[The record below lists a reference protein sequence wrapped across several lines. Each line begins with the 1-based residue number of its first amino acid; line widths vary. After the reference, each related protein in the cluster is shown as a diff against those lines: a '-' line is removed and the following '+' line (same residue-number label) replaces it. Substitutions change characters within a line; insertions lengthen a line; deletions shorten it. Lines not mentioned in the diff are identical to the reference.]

1 MKIIDLLCLLP
12 VVGERIWK
20 RRLVKQINSLSS
32 EKLAELD
39 PAANAIHIINLPAL
53 QKVKMGPPLKKED
66 VPTLTKEELAEII
79 RKRKEAK

>member
-1 MKIIDLLCLLP
+1 MKTIDLLCLLP

-20 RRLVKQINSLSS
+20 RRIVKQINSLSS

-39 PAANAIHIINLPAL
+39 PAANAIRIINLPAL

-66 VPTLTKEELAEII
+66 VPVLTKEELDEII
-79 RKRKEAK
+79 RKYREVK

>member
-66 VPTLTKEELAEII
+66 VPVLTKEELAEII

>member
-1 MKIIDLLCLLP
+1 MKTIDFLCLLP

-66 VPTLTKEELAEII
+66 VPVLTKEELAEII

>member
-1 MKIIDLLCLLP
+1 MKTIDLLCLLP
-12 VVGERIWK
+12 VIGERIW
-20 RRLVKQINSLSS
+20 RRRIVKQINSLSS

-66 VPTLTKEELAEII
+66 VPVLTKEELDEII
-79 RKRKEAK
+79 RRYREVK

>member
-1 MKIIDLLCLLP
+1 MKTIDLLCLLP

-66 VPTLTKEELAEII
+66 VPVLTKEELAEII